1 MILSGNDP
9 YTQPSFSRCNRAARG
24 LWGVVWLLLFR
35 PSPRPLHRWR
45 AFLLRLFGAKL
56 GQHVHIS
63 PSVQVWA
70 PWQLFIGDGVGVGPS
85 ANLYNMANL
94 TVGDFAVISQGAH
107 LCGGSHD
114 YNAANFQ
121 LIAKPIVIGR
131 HAWVCADAFVGLG
144 VTVPDGAVI
153 GACSV
158 VTKSLPDSWMVY
170 AGNPCRQVGVRTK
183 TERESKE

>member
-1 MILSGNDP
+1 MILQDNDP
-9 YTQPSFSRCNRAARG
+9 YTQPSFSMRNRIARG
-24 LWGVVWLLLFR
+24 LWSVIWLVLFR

-45 AFLLRLFGAKL
+45 ALLLRLFGAKL

-70 PWQLFIGDGVGVGPS
+70 PWQLVVGDFVGVGPGAS
-85 ANLYNMANL
+85 IYNMAAI
-94 TVGDFAVISQGAH
+94 TIGDHAVISQGAH

-144 VTVPDGAVI
+144 VVIPEGAVI
-153 GACSV
+153 GARAV
-158 VTKSLPDSWMVY
+158 VSKTLEHGWAVY
-170 AGNPCRQVGVRTK
+170 AGNPARLVKERVRYEK
-183 TERESKE
+183 